1 MPARNKRPKATPAVG
16 KRAGRGPSKGERTRL
31 LIFRSALALFEEK
44 GFDGTTL
51 RDIASRAGVSL
62 GLLYR
67 YFPGKDALVL
77 ELYEDLTEDFL
88 KATAALPAATWPVRA
103 MFALRASLEVLG
115 THRESLRALLGT
127 TTIER
132 EGPLLVPG
140 RALPHARVE
149 ARFVEAVT
157 GATDAP
163 ADSERLGRSL
173 YLVHLVVLLFWL
185 LDRSPRQV
193 ATDRALSLLDR
204 CAPLISQAAN
214 NPMVAGLGVEIGK
227 LLELGVLGGSETSSG
242 PGAK

>member
-1 MPARNKRPKATPAVG
+1 MPRKRRDARRPV
-16 KRAGRGPSKGERTRL
+16 AGAPPGASKGERTRFL
-31 LIFRSALALFEEK
+31 LFRTALALFEEK
-44 GFDGTTL
+44 GFDATTL
-51 RDIASRAGVSL
+51 RDIASSAGVSL

-77 ELYEDLTEDFL
+77 ELYEELTEDFM
-88 KATAALPAATWPVRA
+88 KATAALPAAVWPVRA
-103 MFALRASLEVLG
+103 SFALRASLAVLAP
-115 THRESLRALLGT
+115 HRESLRALLGT

-163 ADSERLGRSL
+163 EGAERLGRSL

-185 LDRSPRQV
+185 LDRSPHQA
-193 ATDRALSLLDR
+193 ATERALVLLER
-204 CAPLISQAAN
+204 WAPFASEAGK
-214 NPMVAGLGVEIGK
+214 NPVVAGLAAEVGK
-227 LLELGVLGGSETSSG
+227 LLALGVLGAPETSNDEEVQ
-242 PGAK
+242 

>member
-1 MPARNKRPKATPAVG
+1 LRLF
-16 KRAGRGPSKGERTRL
+16 RT
-31 LIFRSALALFEEK
+31 ALALFQEK

-51 RDIASRAGVSL
+51 RDIASSAGVSL

-77 ELYEDLTEDFL
+77 ELYEGLTEDFL
-88 KATAALPAATWPVRA
+88 KATTSLSDAAWPVRA
-103 MFALRASLEVLG
+103 IAALRASLEVLG
-115 THRESLRALLGT
+115 PHRESLRALLGT

-149 ARFVEAVT
+149 ARFARFVEAVT
-157 GATDAP
+157 GALDAP
-163 ADSERLGRSL
+163 EDGERLGRSL

-193 ATDRALSLLDR
+193 ATGRALSLLER
-204 CAPLISQAAN
+204 CAPLISEAAN
-214 NPMVAGLGVEIGK
+214 NPAVVALAAEVGK
-227 LLELGVLGGSETSSG
+227 ILELGVLGEPETSG
-242 PGAK
+242 GEGDE

>member
-1 MPARNKRPKATPAVG
+1 MAKRSARTKGTPPAARGGEK
-16 KRAGRGPSKGERTRL
+16 GPSKGERTRL
-31 LIFRSALALFEEK
+31 LLFRSALALFEEK
-44 GFDGTTL
+44 GFEGTTL
-51 RDIASRAGVSL
+51 RDIASSAGVSL

-77 ELYEDLTEDFL
+77 ELYEVLTEDFL
-88 KATAALPAATWPVRA
+88 KATAALPVSTWPVRA
-103 MFALRASLEVLG
+103 MFALRASLAVLG
-115 THRESLRALLGT
+115 PHRDSLRALLGT

-163 ADSERLGRSL
+163 ANGERLGRSL

-204 CAPLISQAAN
+204 CAPLISEAAN
-214 NPMVAGLGVEIGK
+214 NPTVAGLADEIGT
-227 LLELGVLGGSETSSG
+227 LLELGVLG
-242 PGAK
+242 A